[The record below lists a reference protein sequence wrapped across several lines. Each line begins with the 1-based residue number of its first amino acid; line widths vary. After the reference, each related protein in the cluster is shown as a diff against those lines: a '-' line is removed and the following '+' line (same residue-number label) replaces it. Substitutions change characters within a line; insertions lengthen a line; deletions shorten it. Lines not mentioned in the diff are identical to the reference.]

1 MTGGTIIRLIDVVLI
16 ILFGFLF
23 ITDYQ
28 AKSHLPLPQVAE
40 RKEEQR
46 PEDEDVYR
54 VIEIFRRVQVDA
66 PYYWYG
72 NTAGDERILRRVTQ
86 HDQLVETLRDELAL
100 HGDRLEIVIVPL
112 SGARLRWVVDVYDIC
127 RALGIEQPIVRVERD
142 YTHMTSRS

>member
-28 AKSHLPLPQVAE
+28 AKSHMPLPQVAE
-40 RKEEQR
+40 SNEEQH

-72 NTAGDERILRRVTQ
+72 NTAGDDRILRRVPH
-86 HDQLVETLRDELAL
+86 HDQLVDTLRDELTL
-100 HGDRLEIVIVPL
+100 HGARLKIVIVPL
-112 SGARLRWVVDVYDIC
+112 AGARLRWVVDAYDVC
-127 RALGIEQPIVRVERD
+127 RALGIEQPIVRVDRD